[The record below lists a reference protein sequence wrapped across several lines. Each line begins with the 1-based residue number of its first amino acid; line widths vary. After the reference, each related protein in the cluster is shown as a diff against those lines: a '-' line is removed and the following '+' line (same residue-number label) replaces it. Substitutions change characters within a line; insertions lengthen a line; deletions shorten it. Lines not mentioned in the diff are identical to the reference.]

1 MDHGKGVLENTDEVI
16 QYNMRHFLL
25 LGSLI
30 DLQGTDCH
38 PAVEVNPFAETKEF
52 SSLEA
57 ELLEM

>member
-38 PAVEVNPFAETKEF
+38 PAVEVNPFAEIKGVQLF
-52 SSLEA
+52 RS
-57 ELLEM
+57 